1 MRALVFEHLD
11 SNPVGIYADVLA
23 ARGIDVDVRR
33 LLHGHTIP
41 DWRGYDLIVAMG
53 GGMSVFEEE
62 EHPWLADEKT
72 VIGEA
77 VRAGLPYFGICLGSQ
92 LLAEALGGRVYR
104 GYEPELGLHPVSLL
118 EEASRDPVLR
128 GFPRDLAVVEFHQDH
143 FDLPPGAVRLAGTP
157 RYPNQAFRVGRVAYA
172 LQCHL
177 EPTLADMEDWCR
189 MATGLV
195 AAKETRHGGRWQ
207 AQFLADYAH
216 DEVRL
221 HATGRQLFRRW
232 LENALVHAG
241 PLATTRPEVGRGGP
255 VWRGEL
261 VGRAAECDA
270 IERLIA
276 AARGGRGGTL
286 AVAGP
291 DGAGKTALLKHAER
305 RAAGLRVLRVVG
317 DEAAADEP
325 FAALRRLVEPLGA
338 LLSGLSSTAARA
350 LGAAVGL
357 REGTDGD
364 RFAVPA
370 GLLELLAASGRD
382 GPVLLLVD
390 DVHALDEPSA
400 EAFEFAAG
408 RLFADRVAAIAAVR
422 PFDQRMERFERL
434 DLAPLGDAAAE
445 ELLAASGVD
454 LAAGVA
460 SEIVAAAAGN
470 ALALTELARSL
481 TDGQRNGREP
491 LPQTPRELTLER
503 LYLHRLEALPE
514 DARRGL
520 LLAALAPLGDDA
532 VLTRAFSLA
541 GIGAEALA
549 RAAGERLVTTTDG
562 LRFAHGLV
570 RSTVVYAAPRAERI
584 GAHAVLARAMGDE
597 HPDQRAWHRG
607 LAATPV
613 DAAAADALEGAA
625 ARAQARRAHAIEA
638 RAADLAAYVGPPGDE
653 RARRLLTAAR
663 AAQRA
668 GHLNAAL
675 DHLAEAG
682 AEASDPAVRADA
694 ARMRGR
700 LLARAGRAPDAASEL
715 TAAAAQIEAI
725 DADRAAAL
733 LADAVIPLLRSGR
746 PAGAL
751 DAGRRAVS
759 LATAGT
765 TALAAELMLG
775 TALCLTGEQAEGA
788 ERIEL
793 VAGRRAEIERDTEL
807 RGYLGLALRS
817 AGRLDM
823 AAAVLAEAVADART
837 EAAVGALP
845 YPLLRM
851 AQVRIELGQWI
862 RARAELWE
870 ALSLARDAGR
880 AADAGLALGTLAWL
894 AAARGRDAECRAS
907 AAEAMA
913 ISARLGQGSLLD
925 YAGSALGLLA
935 LGRGNG
941 EEAARELEPAVR
953 LAASAGW
960 SDASVPPHR
969 APDLV
974 EAYAGCG
981 RMDEAQTLCDSFA
994 QEATR
999 TGRLSAIAAA
1009 ARCMGVLATGDA
1021 FEEPFRE
1028 ALAIDE
1034 QATGPFDRARTE
1046 LAFGRRLAAAGSDE
1060 PAQRLL
1066 SALATFERLEAI
1078 PWAAQAR
1085 AELAALGAEAPEP
1098 VPSLAGRLTPHELS
1112 VSLAVASGATVGDAA
1127 AQLLFGPRTV
1137 EHLLA
1142 EAHRKLGTASSG
1154 DLAGVFGQPEPRSA
1168 LLLGKLP
1175 ERPGHCL

>member
-23 ARGIDVDVRR
+23 ARGIEVDVRR
-33 LLHGHTIP
+33 LLHGDAIP
-41 DWRGYDLIVAMG
+41 DWRQYDLMVAMG
-53 GGMSVFEEE
+53 GGMSVFEEQ
-62 EHPWLADEKT
+62 EHPWLADEKA

-118 EEASRDPVLR
+118 DEASRDPVLR

-143 FDLPPGAVRLAGTP
+143 FALPPGAVRLAGTP

-177 EPTLADMEDWCR
+177 EPTVADMEDWCR
-189 MATGLV
+189 QSPRLV
-195 AAKETRHGGRWQ
+195 AALEARYGDGWQ

-241 PLATTRPEVGRGGP
+241 PLALTRPEGARGAP

-286 AVAGP
+286 AIAGA
-291 DGAGKTALLKHAER
+291 DGAGKTALLDHAER
-305 RAAGLRVLRVVG
+305 RATGLRVLRVLG

-325 FAALRRLVEPLGA
+325 FAALRQLIEPLRD
-338 LLSGLSSTAARA
+338 LLCGLSSAGARA
-350 LGAAVGL
+350 LAAAVGL
-357 REGTDGD
+357 RDGVDGD

-370 GLLELLAASGRD
+370 GLLELLAAAGRD
-382 GPVLLLVD
+382 GPVLLLLD
-390 DVHALDEPSA
+390 DVHAFDEPSA
-400 EAFEFAAG
+400 EALEFAAG

-422 PFDQRMERFERL
+422 PFDRRMARFERL
-434 DLAPLGDAAAE
+434 DLAPLTDAASE
-445 ELLAASGVD
+445 ELLAASGVE
-454 LAAGVA
+454 LAPQVA
-460 SEIVAAAAGN
+460 SGILAAAAGN
-470 ALALTELARSL
+470 ALAVTELAQSL
-481 TDGQRNGREP
+481 TARQRDGSEP
-491 LPQTPRELTLER
+491 LPQTPGELTLER
-503 LYLHRLEALPE
+503 LYLHRLEGLSE
-514 DARRGL
+514 EARRAL
-520 LLAALAPLGDDA
+520 LLAALAPLGDSA

-541 GIGAEALA
+541 GIGDAALA
-549 RAAGERLVTTTDG
+549 RATAERLVTTADG
-562 LRFAHGLV
+562 VRFAHGLV
-570 RSTVVYAAPRAERI
+570 RSSVLYAALTSERLA
-584 GAHAVLARAMGDE
+584 AHAVLARAIGDE
-597 HPDQRAWHRG
+597 RPDQRAWHLG
-607 LAATPV
+607 IAATPV
-613 DAAAADALEGAA
+613 DAAAAEALDSVAER
-625 ARAQARRAHAIEA
+625 ARARRAHAIEA
-638 RAADLAAYVGPPGDE
+638 RAADLAAHVGPSGEE

-675 DHLAEAG
+675 DHLAEAA
-682 AEASDPAVRADA
+682 AEATGPVPRGEA

-700 LLARAGRAPDAASEL
+700 LLSRAGRAPDAASEL
-715 TAAAAQIEAI
+715 TAAAAQMEAI

-733 LADAVIPLLRSGR
+733 LADAVIPLLRASR
-746 PAGAL
+746 PADAI

-759 LATAGT
+759 LATPGA

-775 TALCLTGEQAEGA
+775 MALCLAGQQAEGA

-793 VAGRRAEIERDTEL
+793 VARRRAEIEGDTDL
-807 RGYLGLALRS
+807 RGYLGLALRI
-817 AGRLDM
+817 AGRLDL
-823 AAAVLAEAVADART
+823 AANVLADALADARS

-894 AAARGRDAECRAS
+894 AAARGRDAESRAS

-913 ISARLGQGSLLD
+913 ISARLGQGSQLD

-935 LGRGNG
+935 LGRGDG
-941 EEAARELEPAVR
+941 EEAARALEPAVR
-953 LAASAGW
+953 LAASTGW
-960 SDASVPPHR
+960 SDASAPPHR
-969 APDLV
+969 TPDLV
-974 EAYAGCG
+974 EAYAAGG
-981 RMDEAQTLCDSFA
+981 RTDEARQLCESFSIEARSTL
-994 QEATR
+994 
-999 TGRLSAIAAA
+999 RLSAIAAA
-1009 ARCMGVLATGDA
+1009 ARCRGVLAAGDA

-1028 ALAIDE
+1028 ALSIDE

-1060 PAQRLL
+1060 AGEWLL
-1066 SALATFERLEAI
+1066 SALATFERLEAMR
-1078 PWAAQAR
+1078 WAAQAR
-1085 AELAALGAEAPEP
+1085 AALAALGAEVPEP
-1098 VPSLAGRLTPHELS
+1098 APSLAGRLTPHELG
-1112 VSLAVASGATVGDAA
+1112 VSLAVASGATVDETAER
-1127 AQLLFGPRTV
+1127 LLFGPHTV

-1142 EAHRKLGTASSG
+1142 EAHRKLGTASAD
-1154 DLAGVFGQPEPRSA
+1154 DLAGVLGQPKPRA
-1168 LLLGKLP
+1168 VP
-1175 ERPGHCL
+1175 V

>member
-11 SNPVGIYADVLA
+11 SNPVGIYADVLT
-23 ARGIDVDVRR
+23 ARALDVDVRR
-33 LLHGHTIP
+33 LLHGDAIP
-41 DWRGYDLIVAMG
+41 DWRRYDLIVAMG

-62 EHPWLADEKT
+62 EHPWLADEKA

-118 EEASRDPVLR
+118 DEASRDPVLR

-189 MATGLV
+189 MAPGLV
-195 AAKETRHGGRWQ
+195 AAMEARNGGGWRE
-207 AQFLADYAH
+207 QFLADYAH
-216 DEVRL
+216 DEMRL

-241 PLATTRPEVGRGGP
+241 PLARTRPAAGRGAP

-261 VGRAAECDA
+261 VGRTAECDA

-286 AVAGP
+286 AVAGA
-291 DGAGKTALLKHAER
+291 DGAGKTALLGHAER

-325 FAALRRLVEPLGA
+325 FAALQQLVEPLGD
-338 LLSGLSSTAARA
+338 LLAGRSSAGARA
-350 LGAAVGL
+350 LAAAVGL
-357 REGTDGD
+357 REGADGD

-370 GLLELLAASGRD
+370 GLLELLVAAGRD
-382 GPVLLLVD
+382 GPVLVLVD

-422 PFDQRMERFERL
+422 PFDRRMGRFERL
-434 DLAPLGDAAAE
+434 DLPPLADAAAE

-454 LAAGVA
+454 LAPTVA
-460 SEIVAAAAGN
+460 SEILALAAGN
-470 ALALTELARSL
+470 PLALTELARGL
-481 TDGQRNGREP
+481 TDGQRTGREP

-503 LYLHRLEALPE
+503 LYLHRLEALPDE
-514 DARRGL
+514 TRAAL
-520 LLAALAPLGDDA
+520 LLAALAPLGDEP
-532 VLTRAFSLA
+532 VLNRALVLA
-541 GIGAEALA
+541 GIGPGTLA
-549 RAAGERLVTTTDG
+549 HAAGAGLITTTAG
-562 LRFAHGLV
+562 VRFAHGLV
-570 RSTVVYAAPRAERI
+570 RSTVVYAAPRAERMA
-584 GAHAVLARAMGDE
+584 AHAVLARAVGDE
-597 HPDQRAWHRG
+597 RPDQQAWHAG
-607 LAATPV
+607 IAAAPV
-613 DAAAADALEGAA
+613 DGAAAAALDGAA
-625 ARAQARRAHAIEA
+625 ARARARRAHAIEA

-653 RARRLLTAAR
+653 RAHRLLTAAR
-663 AAQRA
+663 GARRA

-675 DHLAEAG
+675 DHLAESA
-682 AEASDPAVRADA
+682 AEATDPLLRADA

-715 TAAAAQIEAI
+715 NEAAAQMEAI
-725 DADRAAAL
+725 DADRSAAL

-746 PAGAL
+746 PADAL

-759 LATAGT
+759 LAIAET

-775 TALCLTGEQAEGA
+775 TAMCLAGEHAEGT

-793 VAGRRAEIERDTEL
+793 VAGRRAEIESDADL
-807 RGYLGLALRS
+807 RGYLGFALRI
-817 AGRLDM
+817 AGRPEA
-823 AAAVLAEAVADART
+823 AAAVLAEAVEDARS

-845 YPLLRM
+845 YQLLRM
-851 AQVRIELGQWI
+851 AQVRIDLGQWI

-870 ALSLARDAGR
+870 ALSLAREAGR

-907 AAEAMA
+907 AAEAME
-913 ISARLGQGSLLD
+913 ISARLGQGSQLD
-925 YAGSALGLLA
+925 HAGSALGLLA
-935 LGRGNG
+935 LARGDA
-941 EEAARELEPAVR
+941 EEAAAELEPAVR

-960 SDASVPPHR
+960 SDAATPPHR
-969 APDLV
+969 TPDLV
-974 EAYAGCG
+974 EAYAASG
-981 RMDEAQTLCDSFA
+981 RTDEARALSETFA
-994 QEATR
+994 DQAARTR
-999 TGRLSAIAAA
+999 RLSAIAAA
-1009 ARCMGVLATGDA
+1009 ARCRGVLAAGDA

-1028 ALAIDE
+1028 ALSIDE
-1034 QATGPFDRARTE
+1034 QATGPFDLARTE
-1046 LAFGRRLAAAGSDE
+1046 LAFGRRLAATGSDE
-1060 PAQRLL
+1060 AAERLL

-1085 AELAALGAEAPEP
+1085 AELTALGTATPEP
-1098 VPSLAGRLTPHELS
+1098 VPSLVSRLTPHELS
-1112 VSLAVASGATVGDAA
+1112 VSLAVAGGATVDDAA

-1142 EAHRKLGTASSG
+1142 EAHRKLGTASAG
-1154 DLAGVFGQPEPRSA
+1154 DLARVFGQPEPRAVSA
-1168 LLLGKLP
+1168 
-1175 ERPGHCL
+1175 